1 MSFFTLYIG
10 WGQATTDLQ
19 IDNIVIIGESAP
31 YEFCEGEIPSF
42 EIQFS
47 LKAGSTTLTLTS
59 TSTLEFT
66 AIGSGGNV
74 LTKTVT
80 GVTSFGTGATSLSPA
95 ASDYFRW
102 PTVGTEII
110 QLSNDGVTDI
120 IFKIFINSAVYSDPD
135 SPDSAVSSLT
145 VNVNTNPPKV
155 GITTSEG
162 NFDVGKRIDICDGI
176 DITLF
181 ADAGYT
187 DYEFLRKPDGLINFS
202 SMGKSSSRSILL
214 TNINAGG
221 EEIKVRTYNGE
232 CLTDSFTYYVD
243 VVTGTTVNLNSSMT
257 GNTSCEGE
265 NITFTAL
272 GSGGWYEFLVFSGIS
287 TSTVQSSTAQTWS
300 STTLNHSNRVTV
312 RNYTT
317 SATSCYSE
325 AAVTI
330 ELNSFSNISNI
341 SGDQSICSGN
351 APGLLGSITE
361 SVADRLGD
369 GATVNYYWEK
379 NEGAGW
385 SLLGAS
391 NSSTFQP
398 GVLTTTTAYRRVLS
412 SKYNTKTCLDISDT
426 VTVTVT
432 SGPSITNFELSS
444 STNNTICNDDEA
456 VFEVT
461 STGVSTPSYRFFHNL
476 NPIGTLIVG
485 GSTASITVSS
495 TIELDDMDEIQ
506 VRVYGNN
513 DGTGCSVSSTIVLRV
528 NEFDATLNEISG
540 DQVVCN
546 DDVITAISDQTSPT
560 APGNITTRWYSSPS
574 GMVTP
579 SWTLMATNVPSFT
592 PLSLSGDTDFRREI
606 ESELNGI
613 YCYNYS
619 NVITKSEVAITSD
632 LASYDLT
639 LNPINELIC
648 LGDTI
653 LFDAGASTGSSGYQ
667 YHYNGT
673 PLGVFSANTTTT
685 HTGFSDGD
693 TFSVTVAENSDGTG
707 CTATTTLTIRV
718 NTFTGSHS
726 LSTSQTI
733 CLGDDPVLINVTST
747 PTPTILGSVATYQ
760 WERQEFG
767 SLTWNSIPGGVA
779 QLPTYDPPLGSV
791 TQTTS
796 FRRVISYT
804 NSTTTCDLPQ
814 NLSESSVHVIYVNA
828 HPGGSLVAS
837 TASICTGD
845 SVTFSASG
853 PAGANYT
860 FYVGATIA
868 QGKSGTSTY
877 TSSSLLNGQIVSV
890 VIEDTTGS
898 GCEFTPSGITMAVS
912 NIPAAGISS
921 TDLTN
926 GTICNDYLPV
936 FTATPATGMTY
947 QFYIASI
954 PVASGAVSGNQ
965 LLTSKV
971 TYTLQ
976 DGDVIGV
983 VASNANGCSSS
994 ASLTLSVND
1003 FSGSDT
1009 ITTTTTEYC
1018 SGGDP
1023 VFITGLNSSAAANGG
1038 TISYRWETRTSSPVV
1053 SGWEPLN
1060 IPPATLINL
1069 DPPPLADG
1077 THHFRR
1083 VTINE
1088 YNSLKC
1094 DAPASNVVTITI
1106 GAGSAPTL
1114 TVTMTNTVTSAQV
1127 SNQTICSGEGI
1138 NIDAGASS
1146 GDGYEFYL
1154 NDAPVQLVTNISN
1167 FTFLGLSDQDRLQVR
1182 VFENADGTGCFSDYT
1197 ATIRV
1202 NTLTGNNSIDSNSQT
1217 VCYEGDPQLISS
1229 VSSPSHLLTGGIIR
1243 YQWQKRVQ
1251 GSLEWNDISGA
1262 NIESYNPP
1270 SGQLTSTTEFRR
1282 LATPEFNGLSCT
1294 GTSSP
1299 SHVSNIALV
1308 NVVSSFTSSLTSNPN
1323 PAEICAGDTV
1333 IFQASAVGSAT
1344 YEFFVDGTSQGTA
1357 STTRSIQL
1365 NPTNGQ
1371 QVTVEVTTG
1380 SCSILSDPINVIVNP
1395 DPIPVLTA
1403 VGVVN
1408 DVICE
1413 NEAPIIIATPTG
1425 NYSYSFFVND
1435 LPAPGAAVTTNSL
1448 DLSLLPLITDPI
1460 KIDVTIIDNVSGCSN
1475 TTSTANGSSLV
1486 LVTNSI
1492 GNSNE
1497 ITSATVSYCS
1507 GSDPIAINPL
1517 NNPTTIAGGTI
1528 NYFWETRTPSL
1539 STSWTLI
1546 NNANADSFDPQA
1558 SIGDGVHEFRRLITA
1573 TVSNVTCTPT
1583 DTLYYSNTVTITIG
1597 GTAGTSPPVTI
1608 SSNISGGGNIICPGE
1623 DVIFTA
1629 TSNASAT
1636 WYEFF
1641 VRNQSKGVTASDT
1654 LDTSLATVTLVDGD
1668 EIRVRVY
1675 SGAAT
1680 GTGCFND
1687 ATMIIRVNSMSNN
1700 NIISYIGPD
1709 PICAGIDPEPAIQ
1722 GISNPISDLATDG
1735 GRIEYEWEL
1744 DEGLGWQ
1751 PILNSDS
1758 ETFNPPVLTVTTAYR
1773 RLAKSLFSGSEC
1785 ILPTNIHISNVV
1797 TITVDAGPT
1806 PIANLTTGLASDTL
1820 CSSTDSI
1827 TLDASLSSN
1836 ANSYLFYHNGN
1847 PILSHTVTD
1856 SSFTSTATIND
1867 GDTFTVRTFAGNN
1880 RDGCF
1885 DDTTVTI
1892 SVNAI
1897 TGTNEIGPATQNLC
1911 PGESPSMINSLQLPS
1926 SSGTVSYTWEIRPAS
1941 TGVWGTILGET
1952 SATLTPT
1959 LDGNSSAYRRTY
1971 ISTLN
1976 EVPCSIYSNI
1986 VTITLDSNTAAS
1998 ATLTS
2003 NKPSHTICAT
2013 ETGTIEFTAAND
2025 AAASRY
2031 EFYVNGTLEQTDATS
2046 RTFEVARA
2054 DLSNGT
2060 TVTLR
2065 VYNNSSLGCYDEDEV
2080 IVRINDIDS
2089 GTISG
2094 TQSVCSDS
2102 TNPIILSSLTAGS
2115 INGVAPVNGQYQ
2127 WQYSTDNINWTN
2139 IILNGNNASYVVQF
2153 NPSHPTRY
2161 YRRNVEATLNTVPCS
2176 GSTPSVKIT
2185 VLPAPS
2191 PQLWSNVGVYSTNI
2205 TVCSDENLFFKG
2217 EGGQSFEFLVRGVVE
2232 HTTDADSGL
2241 STAFF
2246 NPNALGVTINDGDQ
2260 VSVIAYDK
2268 PLIGGVVDPAAC
2280 SGTSSDVMVVI
2291 SSTPTATLTTDKL
2304 NNIICDDEPF
2314 TLTATAGGLTG
2325 ATYQFIINTITVQTV
2340 TTTVAEASASFSP
2353 PTPYTSSMTIKVLVT
2368 TPQGCT
2374 TSATIIATENPI
2386 TAGTI
2391 SGTQTIC
2398 SGNIPAEI
2406 TSLTTPTIS
2415 ATATATYQWHSST
2428 DNFV

>member
-1 MSFFTLYIG
+1 
-10 WGQATTDLQ
+10 
-19 IDNIVIIGESAP
+19 
-31 YEFCEGEIPSF
+31 
-42 EIQFS
+42 
-47 LKAGSTTLTLTS
+47 
-59 TSTLEFT
+59 
-66 AIGSGGNV
+66 
-74 LTKTVT
+74 
-80 GVTSFGTGATSLSPA
+80 
-95 ASDYFRW
+95 
-102 PTVGTEII
+102 
-110 QLSNDGVTDI
+110 
-120 IFKIFINSAVYSDPD
+120 
-135 SPDSAVSSLT
+135 
-145 VNVNTNPPKV
+145 
-155 GITTSEG
+155 
-162 NFDVGKRIDICDGI
+162 
-176 DITLF
+176 
-181 ADAGYT
+181 
-187 DYEFLRKPDGLINFS
+187 
-202 SMGKSSSRSILL
+202 
-214 TNINAGG
+214 
-221 EEIKVRTYNGE
+221 
-232 CLTDSFTYYVD
+232 
-243 VVTGTTVNLNSSMT
+243 
-257 GNTSCEGE
+257 
-265 NITFTAL
+265 
-272 GSGGWYEFLVFSGIS
+272 
-287 TSTVQSSTAQTWS
+287 
-300 STTLNHSNRVTV
+300 
-312 RNYTT
+312 
-317 SATSCYSE
+317 
-325 AAVTI
+325 TI
-330 ELNSFSNISNI
+330 ELNSFSNINNI
-341 SGDQSICSGN
+341 SGDQTICSGN

-361 SVADRLGD
+361 SVADRSGD

-385 SLLGAS
+385 SLLAAS

-398 GVLTTTTAYRRVLS
+398 GILTTTSAFRRVLS
-412 SKYNTKTCLDISDT
+412 SEYNTKTCLDISDT

-432 SGPSITNFELSS
+432 NGPSITNFELSS

-461 STGVSTPSYRFFHNL
+461 STGVTTPSYRFFHNL
-476 NPIGTLIVG
+476 NPIGVLIVG

-495 TIELDDMDEIQ
+495 TIELDDMDQIQ

-513 DGTGCSVSSTIVLRV
+513 DGSGCSVSSTIVLRV
-528 NEFDATLNEISG
+528 NEFDATLNQITG

-546 DDVITAISDQTSPT
+546 VDSITAISDQTSPT

-574 GMVTP
+574 GLVTP
-579 SWTLMATNVPSFT
+579 SWNLVATNVNSYT
-592 PLSLSGDTDFRREI
+592 PTSLSGDTDFRREI

-613 YCYNYS
+613 FCYNYS
-619 NVITKSEVAITSD
+619 NVITKRDVEITSD

-653 LFDAGASTGSSGYQ
+653 LFDAGASTGANGYQ
-667 YHYNGT
+667 YSYNGS
-673 PLGVFSANTTTT
+673 PLGAFSANTTTT

-693 TFSVTVAENSDGTG
+693 TFSVTVAENADGTG
-707 CTATTTLTIRV
+707 CTATTTLTIKV

-726 LSTSQTI
+726 LLASQTI
-733 CLGDDPVLINVTST
+733 CLGDNPVLINATNT
-747 PTPTILGSVATYQ
+747 PTPTIVGSVATYQ

-767 SLTWNSIPGGVA
+767 SLTWNSISGGVG
-779 QLPTYDPPLGSV
+779 QLPTYDPPIGSV

-796 FRRVISYT
+796 FRRLISYT
-804 NSTTTCDLPQ
+804 NSATTCDLPQ
-814 NLSESSVHVIYVNA
+814 NLSESSVHIIYVTP
-828 HPGGSLVAS
+828 HPGGTLVAS
-837 TASICTGD
+837 TASICVGD
-845 SVTFSASG
+845 SVSFNASG
-853 PAGANYT
+853 PSGANYT
-860 FYVGATIA
+860 FYVGTTIA
-868 QGKSGTSTY
+868 QAKSGVSTF

-890 VIEDTTGS
+890 VIEDTAGS
-898 GCEFTPSGITMAVS
+898 GCEFTPAGISMIVS
-912 NIPAAGISS
+912 NIPAAAITSS
-921 TDLTN
+921 DLTN
-926 GTICNDYLPV
+926 GTICNGDLPL

-983 VASNANGCSSS
+983 LVSNANGCSSS
-994 ASLTLSVND
+994 ASLTLSVSD

-1023 VFITGLNSSAAANGG
+1023 VFITGLNSTAAANGG

-1053 SGWEPLN
+1053 SNWQPLN

-1077 THHFRR
+1077 IHHFRR

-1088 YNSLKC
+1088 YNGLTC
-1094 DAPASNVVTITI
+1094 DAPASNVVTITV
-1106 GAGSAPTL
+1106 GTGSAPTL

-1127 SNQTICSGEGI
+1127 TNQTICSGEGVII
-1138 NIDAGASS
+1138 NAGASS
-1146 GDGYEFYL
+1146 GNGYEFYL
-1154 NDAPVQLVTNISN
+1154 NDAPVQLVTNISS
-1167 FTFLGLSDQDRLQVR
+1167 FTYLALNDQDRLQVR

-1197 ATIRV
+1197 TTIRV
-1202 NTLTGNNSIDSNSQT
+1202 NSMTGNNSIDSTPQII
-1217 VCYEGDPQLISS
+1217 CYEGDPLLISS
-1229 VSSPSHLLTGGIIR
+1229 VSSPSHDLTGGSIR

-1251 GSLEWNDISGA
+1251 GSLLWNDIPGA

-1270 SGQLTSTTEFRR
+1270 SGQLSSTTEFRR
-1282 LATPEFNGLSCT
+1282 LATPEFNGLLCV
-1294 GTSSP
+1294 GTTSP
-1299 SHVSNIALV
+1299 SYVSNIALV
-1308 NVVSSFTSSLTSNPN
+1308 NVVPSFTSSLTSNPN
-1323 PAEICAGDTV
+1323 PAEICAGDIV

-1344 YEFFVDGTSQGTA
+1344 YEFFVDGASQGSP

-1371 QVTVEVTTG
+1371 QVTVEVSTG
-1380 SCSILSDPINVIVNP
+1380 SCTILSDPINVIVNS

-1403 VGVVN
+1403 LGVVN

-1413 NEAPIIIATPTG
+1413 NDAPIIIATPTG

-1448 DLSLLPLITDPI
+1448 DLSQLPVITNPI
-1460 KIDVTIIDNVSGCSN
+1460 KIDVTVVDNVSGCSN
-1475 TTSTANGSSLV
+1475 TTSTTNGSSLV

-1507 GSDPIAINPL
+1507 GSDPIAINSL
-1517 NNPTTIAGGTI
+1517 NNPTIIAGGTI
-1528 NYFWETRTPSL
+1528 NYFWETRTPSA
-1539 STSWTLI
+1539 SSSWTLI
-1546 NNANADSFDPQA
+1546 NNANNDSFDPQA
-1558 SIGDGVHEFRRLITA
+1558 SIGDGVHEFRRLVTA
-1573 TVSNVTCTPT
+1573 TVSGVTCTPT

-1597 GTAGTSPPVTI
+1597 GAGGTSPPATI
-1608 SSNISGGGNIICPGE
+1608 SSNISGGGNIVCPGE

-1629 TSNASAT
+1629 SSNASAT

-1641 VRNQSKGVTASDT
+1641 VRNQSKGVTASNT
-1654 LDTSLATVTLVDGD
+1654 LDTSLASITLVDGD

-1675 SGAAT
+1675 SGVAT

-1687 ATMIIRVNSMSNN
+1687 ATMIVRVNSMSNN

-1722 GISNPISDLATDG
+1722 GISNPISDLAADG

-1751 PILNSDS
+1751 TILNSDS
-1758 ETFNPPVLTVTTAYR
+1758 ETFNPPVLNVTTAYR
-1773 RLAKSLFSGSEC
+1773 RLAKALFSGIEC
-1785 ILPTNIHISNVV
+1785 TLPTNIYISNTV

-1820 CSSTDSI
+1820 CSNTGSI

-1847 PILSHTVTD
+1847 PILSHGVTN
-1856 SSFTSTATIND
+1856 SSFTSTATINN

-1885 DDTTVTI
+1885 DDTSVTI
-1892 SVNAI
+1892 SVNTI
-1897 TGTNEIGPATQNLC
+1897 SGTNEIGPATQNLC
-1911 PGESPSMINSLQLPS
+1911 PGESPGMINSLQLPS
-1926 SSGTVSYTWEIRPAS
+1926 TSGTVSYSWEIRPAS
-1941 TGVWGTILGET
+1941 AGVWGTILGET

-1959 LDGNSSAYRRTY
+1959 LDGNSSAYRRAF

-1976 EVPCSIYSNI
+1976 GVQCQIYSNV
-1986 VTITLDSNTAAS
+1986 VTITLDSNTSAT

-2013 ETGTIEFTAAND
+2013 DTGTIEFTAAND
-2025 AAASRY
+2025 AAATLY
-2031 EFYVNGTLEQTDATS
+2031 EFYINGALEQSDATS

-2054 DLSNGT
+2054 DLSDGT
-2060 TVTLR
+2060 IVTLR
-2065 VYNNSSLGCYDEDEV
+2065 VYNNSSLGCYDDDEV
-2080 IVRINDIDS
+2080 IVRINDIQS

-2102 TNPIILSSLTAGS
+2102 TNPIILSSSTAGS
-2115 INGVAPVNGQYQ
+2115 INGVAAVNGQYQ
-2127 WQYSTDNINWTN
+2127 WQFSTDNINWTN
-2139 IILNGNNASYVVQF
+2139 IILNGNNATYVVPF
-2153 NPSHPTRY
+2153 NPTHPTRY

-2185 VLPAPS
+2185 VIPPPS
-2191 PQLWSNVGVYSTNI
+2191 PQLWSNLGVYSTNI
-2205 TVCSDENLFFKG
+2205 NLCSDENLIFRG

-2232 HTTDADSGL
+2232 YTTDADLGL
-2241 STAFF
+2241 STAVFD
-2246 NPNALGVTINDGDQ
+2246 PDALGVAINDGDR

-2268 PLIGGVVDPAAC
+2268 ALTGGALNPTAC
-2280 SGTSSDVMVVI
+2280 SGTSSDVIVII

-2314 TLTATAGGLTG
+2314 TLNATAGGITG
-2325 ATYQFIINTITVQTV
+2325 ATYQFIINTVTVQTV
-2340 TTTVAEASASFSP
+2340 TTTAAEASASFSP
-2353 PTPYTSSMTIKVLVT
+2353 PAPYTTSMTIKVLIT

-2374 TSATIIATENPI
+2374 TSATITAIENPI
-2386 TAGTI
+2386 SAGTI
-2391 SGTQTIC
+2391 SGTQNIC
-2398 SGNIPAEI
+2398 SGNVPAQI
-2406 TSLTTPTIS
+2406 TSLT
-2415 ATATATYQWHSST
+2415 
-2428 DNFV
+2428 